1 MKELAYI
8 EKIAVLRIL
17 FDIINAD
24 NVVHEKEV
32 KYLKEIAYSLN
43 LIGDYM
49 QDVEELISFKAISII
64 KELSNE
70 VKEEIAQI
78 MGNMIVID
86 NDINYNEVKVYY
98 KVCESCNMKKDFDV
112 DGFPNCTISGPFV
125 NPEDLIVYPN
135 N

>member
-43 LIGDYM
+43 LIEDYM

-78 MGNMIVID
+78 MAQ
-86 NDINYNEVKVYY
+86 
-98 KVCESCNMKKDFDV
+98 
-112 DGFPNCTISGPFV
+112 
-125 NPEDLIVYPN
+125 
-135 N
+135 